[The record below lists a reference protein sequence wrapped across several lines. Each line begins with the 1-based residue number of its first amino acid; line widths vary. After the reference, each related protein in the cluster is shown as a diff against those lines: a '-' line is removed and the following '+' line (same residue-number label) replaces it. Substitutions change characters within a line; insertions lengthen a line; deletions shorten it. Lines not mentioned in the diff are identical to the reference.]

1 MHKIYSFG
9 TSIVM
14 KKIIFNKDQRVN
26 MQSHDRNI
34 TPCSFR
40 VPEYLESVYDKRI
53 KQHHSLGLYFDFL
66 LKKYKHIVYTG
77 GLPQFKTIK
86 KVYQDRGL
94 NAKQVSFRATSEDW
108 LEFKIL
114 SEALNMSMCK
124 LFVYLL
130 LLDCSK
136 LLILIKKYFAGTVVT
151 TLKLYKLTC
160 ITSFSPKNQQIE
172 RLFRF
177 RQDRISKN

>member
-1 MHKIYSFG
+1 MHKNCLFE
-9 TSIVM
+9 TNIVM
-14 KKIIFNKDQRVN
+14 KKVIFNQDQKVN
-26 MQSHDRNI
+26 MESHDRNI

-40 VPEYLESVYDKRI
+40 IPECLKTEYDKRI
-53 KQHHSLGLYFDFL
+53 KHHHNLGLYFYFL
-66 LKKYKHIVYTG
+66 LRKYKHIAYTG
-77 GLPQFKTIK
+77 GLPQFKSIK

-94 NAKQVSFRATSEDW
+94 RAKQVSFRATSEDW
-108 LEFKIL
+108 SEFKII

-136 LLILIKKYFAGTVVT
+136 LLILMKKHFGGTVVT
-151 TLKLYKLTC
+151 TPKLYKLTC
-160 ITSFSPKNQQIE
+160 LISFSPKNQQVE

-177 RQDRISKN
+177 RRDRYF